1 MWLYHLLLVAGIC
14 LLGGCREE
22 PRVENFGEVIYQIP
36 VLPEEDLSTNAS
48 DQK

>member
-1 MWLYHLLLVAGIC
+1 MWLYHLVLVAGIC

-22 PRVENFGEVIYQIP
+22 PRTEDFGEVIYQIP
-36 VLPEEDLSTNAS
+36 VLPDEDPSTNGS